1 MHDSDEEIP
10 FGEMSIEQLKAK
22 LRKRGAKIRG
32 RKAELIERYGY

>member
-1 MHDSDEEIP
+1 MHNDDEDIP
-10 FGEMSIEQLKAK
+10 IGEMSIQQLKDK